1 MNNIV
6 NQSSRQLSSA
16 SGTGRTDLAVVQQQ
30 AMACRTMADAIAAPT
45 MAMVVREHGAGAVGV
60 AMSAIMQ
67 AGMEYF
73 AHGRRMSAGQMMLFA
88 EDLLDRYK
96 HESLA
101 DVALFMRNC
110 ALSKYD
116 DGEFYNSVDV
126 PRLNKWWKRYL
137 EEKAAERE
145 LIGER
150 WEHEQEQMAKGMIAN
165 IPGLKQ
171 AVREFTIDARLKAA
185 EEGAIERMRRL
196 EEQLPKMSVDELRDA
211 YRLHTGA
218 KERSAIIRDAQR
230 RGLLG
235 HDVVTTD
242 GK

>member
-1 MNNIV
+1 
-6 NQSSRQLSSA
+6 
-16 SGTGRTDLAVVQQQ
+16 
-30 AMACRTMADAIAAPT
+30 MADAIAAPT

-73 AHGRRMSAGQMMLFA
+73 APGRRMSAGQMMLFA

-116 DGEFYNSVDV
+116 DGEFYNAVDV

-145 LIGER
+145 VIGDR
-150 WEHEQEQMAKGMIAN
+150 A
-165 IPGLKQ
+165 
-171 AVREFTIDARLKAA
+171 
-185 EEGAIERMRRL
+185 
-196 EEQLPKMSVDELRDA
+196 
-211 YRLHTGA
+211 
-218 KERSAIIRDAQR
+218 
-230 RGLLG
+230 
-235 HDVVTTD
+235 
-242 GK
+242 

>member
-1 MNNIV
+1 MNNIA
-6 NQSSRQLSSA
+6 NQSSRQLTSA
-16 SGTGRTDLAVVQQQ
+16 SAPGRTDLAVVQQQ
-30 AMACRTMADAIAAPT
+30 AIACRTMADAIAAPT

-73 AHGRRMSAGQMMLFA
+73 APGRRMSAGQMMLFA

-145 LIGER
+145 VIGER
-150 WEHEQEQMAKGMIAN
+150 AEHEQEQMAKGMIAN

-171 AVREFTIDARLKAA
+171 AVREFTIDARLKAS
-185 EEGAIERMRRL
+185 EDGAIARMRKL
-196 EEQLPKMSVDELRDA
+196 EEHIPMMSDDELRDA
-211 YRLHTGA
+211 YKLYTTA
-218 KERSAIIRDAQR
+218 QERSLILREADK
-230 RGLLG
+230 RGLVDKALA
-235 HDVVTTD
+235 
-242 GK
+242 KASA